1 MPGGITAEEE
11 LAAADELAEA
21 SLAEAAEL
29 IEARTSE
36 TEALREL
43 SAAAATELT
52 ELSIA
57 ATTELTELAGAG
69 GMDADI
75 EIDISLLALPTS
87 DSLTALIE
95 DSCEANDAKADE
107 TETADTDASEAL
119 AADAEDS
126 EASEAEAEETEARDA
141 DAALMADSTIGGI
154 ELDETALP
162 DRGSPIKDPDE
173 DRLPPRPAPRE
184 SMLAAE
190 LTELA
195 DDRLAEDVMEADSPR
210 SMLSTLAMT
219 ESKLLRS
226 GIEYE
231 DERLPWMGAAV

>member
-75 EIDISLLALPTS
+75 DIDISLLALPTS

-119 AADAEDS
+119 A
-126 EASEAEAEETEARDA
+126 AEAEETEARDA